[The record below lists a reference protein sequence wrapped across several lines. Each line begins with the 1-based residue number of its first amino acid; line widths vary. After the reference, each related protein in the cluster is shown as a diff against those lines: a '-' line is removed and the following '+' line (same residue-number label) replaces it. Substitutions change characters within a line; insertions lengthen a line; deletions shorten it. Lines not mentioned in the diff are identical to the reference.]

1 MYLIRFI
8 LMISFILGGFS
19 PGLRADDTYNQAL
32 SLAYDSKWPAVIET
46 LRQSDDTIRLADAPL
61 AAVSA
66 YHMEDYDEA
75 LTYLDAYVPAFPDMT
90 PYLDLLRLRIQI
102 AKDTPELGARYKR
115 FINSAPAS
123 FTERQQYLELA
134 HYFFSKGDLKKA
146 DTLYR
151 LLIARKKDA
160 FFYPTVCQRLV
171 RIGCQTGDRQ
181 ASFTYFRELLK
192 RSPAEP
198 FVAELLPLL
207 RNQFGD
213 TLKPVDFLPTPSD
226 RLSYLDALMAASQ
239 YETAQEI
246 ARDFISD
253 FPTHSD
259 LDEVYLDLGMSYYL
273 TYHFGRAIQT
283 FLILQNRFPGSRY
296 TEKACFYQARSYQ
309 RQNDLDQAR
318 QAYLSIGNGEK
329 SEYGA
334 EAYYFLNQTLAS
346 MDQAETFTSYFDDFK
361 RRFSDSDYFNRY
373 LWEQGSVYLKAK
385 LYQKAANIFSQA
397 AFQVPDSDLKAKLL
411 FWYAKTLFYLKSEAK
426 AREMWKKCATW
437 FPFSYYTY
445 RIADSHYLGMT
456 RATVI
461 KKYVLPKIQAKGPAP
476 AVIYQRLYQLGLGD
490 IAADELQYLL
500 ISDSANQA
508 QESFDLAWLYDKMGL
523 HSKSISTIARR
534 YPVKILGFRSM
545 PRSVLQLLFPSAFW
559 DTVQKYATQFDLDPY
574 FGMSIMRA
582 ESMFKDQVRSRSG
595 AVGLMQ
601 IMPATGKGIAERLGV
616 TWKDVPTLLDIDTNI
631 RFGIYYLSTLD
642 TRFNGNLTLM
652 SSGYNAGPNI
662 TRKWAN
668 DMGFDDIDMFVL
680 NLPKLETEN
689 YVYKVLGNYWMYRIL
704 YPAAGK

>member
-1 MYLIRFI
+1 MGIARARVLKYGGLNTLPLVRWLTLLSLLVNAIGLVTPIINAGDSVTYAALSQHMVRHGDWVNLVLDGQDWLDKPHFPFWVTA
-8 LMISFILGGFS
+8 LFFKLGGVNAIS
-19 PGLRADDTYNQAL
+19 YNLPGFLFHL
-32 SLAYDSKWPAVIET
+32 
-46 LRQSDDTIRLADAPL
+46 
-61 AAVSA
+61 
-66 YHMEDYDEA
+66 
-75 LTYLDAYVPAFPDMT
+75 
-90 PYLDLLRLRIQI
+90 
-102 AKDTPELGARYKR
+102 LGA
-115 FINSAPAS
+115 
-123 FTERQQYLELA
+123 
-134 HYFFSKGDLKKA
+134 
-146 DTLYR
+146 
-151 LLIARKKDA
+151 
-160 FFYPTVCQRLV
+160 
-171 RIGCQTGDRQ
+171 
-181 ASFTYFRELLK
+181 
-192 RSPAEP
+192 
-198 FVAELLPLL
+198 
-207 RNQFGD
+207 
-213 TLKPVDFLPTPSD
+213 
-226 RLSYLDALMAASQ
+226 
-239 YETAQEI
+239 
-246 ARDFISD
+246 
-253 FPTHSD
+253 
-259 LDEVYLDLGMSYYL
+259 
-273 TYHFGRAIQT
+273 
-283 FLILQNRFPGSRY
+283 
-296 TEKACFYQARSYQ
+296 
-309 RQNDLDQAR
+309 
-318 QAYLSIGNGEK
+318 
-329 SEYGA
+329 
-334 EAYYFLNQTLAS
+334 
-346 MDQAETFTSYFDDFK
+346 
-361 RRFSDSDYFNRY
+361 
-373 LWEQGSVYLKAK
+373 
-385 LYQKAANIFSQA
+385 
-397 AFQVPDSDLKAKLL
+397 
-411 FWYAKTLFYLKSEAK
+411 
-426 AREMWKKCATW
+426 
-437 FPFSYYTY
+437 YYTY
-445 RIADSHYLGMT
+445 RIADNHYLGMT

-559 DTVQKYATQFDLDPY
+559 DTVKKYATQFDLDPY